1 MVSSK
6 WFSLSYK
13 HQLVGLHNEGCCEAE
28 NELVQRSAAFEPGAT
43 SCEICGGQNG
53 AVSGFSRTLWFSRG
67 SFILPSIPP
76 SVTFH
81 LCSTLIIL
89 TPLLSKGQ
97 AGENSESS
105 KQISSYRGT
114 MARNVKQISY
124 RGTMARNVKQISS
137 YRETMARKLSKSL
150 SYREHWPETYLHY
163 DFLFSEALRGCMGC
177 KIKWDLGLHG
187 LLLILALILWV
198 RQHIYFNHTRIHK
211 QNVLKRRYSNGWKT
225 RVCTQIQ
232 ISSQSSTEHRTE
244 LNCRTSTR
252 TEG

>member
-1 MVSSK
+1 M
-6 WFSLSYK
+6 
-13 HQLVGLHNEGCCEAE
+13 
-28 NELVQRSAAFEPGAT
+28 
-43 SCEICGGQNG
+43 
-53 AVSGFSRTLWFSRG
+53 SGFSRTLWFSRG

-105 KQISSYRGT
+105 KQIS
-114 MARNVKQISY
+114 SY

-211 QNVLKRRYSNGWKT
+211 QNVLKRRYSNG
-225 RVCTQIQ
+225 
-232 ISSQSSTEHRTE
+232 
-244 LNCRTSTR
+244 
-252 TEG
+252 